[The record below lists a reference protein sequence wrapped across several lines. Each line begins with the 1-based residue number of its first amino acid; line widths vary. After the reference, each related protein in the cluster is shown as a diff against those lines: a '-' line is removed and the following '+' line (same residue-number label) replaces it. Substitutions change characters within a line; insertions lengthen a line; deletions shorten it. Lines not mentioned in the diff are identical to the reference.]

1 MRILEVSIPDEEA
14 AFLERALRKMIDA
27 AALAGVVSVVDRS
40 WREPAV
46 KPPRSGLP
54 DSMSEEVEILDLDGS
69 IWFGAW
75 DRDEGSWGLTYGVG
89 MLGEEEVV
97 GWRPMA
103 AAPGRAAGVP
113 AREVVS

>member
-14 AFLERALRKMIDA
+14 AFLEQALRKMINA
-27 AALAGVVSVVDRS
+27 AALAGVVSVIDRS
-40 WREPAV
+40 WRDPAV

-75 DRDEGSWGLTYGVG
+75 ERDEGAWALTYGIG
-89 MLGEEEVV
+89 ALGEEEVV

-103 AAPGRAAGVP
+103 AAPGRPAAAPG
-113 AREVVS
+113 REVAL